1 MFRIMISALR
11 FLLDYENIDDDDDSD
26 AESDDDETKKISQIV
41 INRQAVYKV
50 KQYFIYMNNFIS
62 EYEENTY

>member
-1 MFRIMISALR
+1 MISALR

-26 AESDDDETKKISQIV
+26 AESDDDEESKKIDQVV

-50 KQYFIYMNNFIS
+50 KQHFIHIYEYFCH
-62 EYEENTY
+62 